1 MTTKF
6 VSTTG
11 NNSNPGTQVS
21 PYLTWQ
27 KGLENIGPR
36 DKLFIRGGTYAQKV
50 NSSSQTVP
58 SGSSFADAPIISGF
72 EDEPVILAPPNDSGL
87 KLNQDL
93 FQVWKKFTIDCAS
106 CADDGIDVG
115 GNSTRSIRFQN
126 LEVKNM
132 NASGFNGILAWG
144 DKNVCGYHQFIDCH
158 IHHCNQSF
166 FNGHGLYINV
176 PNCLIDGLTI
186 HDNGKAGVHVF
197 ANASFPD
204 EGTSNTIVRRV
215 LAYNHPA
222 FSAIQFSGGSNMQC
236 YNCIVFNNIDG
247 IGVEFGTSGSNNLI
261 YNNTVYGN
269 SNYGIRI
276 GGNQTNAQIKNCIAY
291 LNGTNISDA
300 GSGTIQSNNL
310 TTNPLFVDPA
320 HGDFRLQ
327 PGSPAIDA
335 GVDLSAYLLT
345 DFYGHFRG

>member
-1 MTTKF
+1 MADKY
-6 VSTTG
+6 VATTG
-11 NNSNPGTQVS
+11 NNTNPGTLAS

-27 KGLENIGPR
+27 KGLENIVAG
-36 DKLFIRGGTYAQKV
+36 DTLYIRGGTYAQKV

-58 SGSSFADAPIISGF
+58 SGTSWANAPIITGYPG
-72 EDEPVILAPPNDSGL
+72 ETVVLAPTTDSGL
-87 KLNQDL
+87 KLNQD
-93 FQVWKKFTIDCAS
+93 QYQIWKNFVIDCTA
-106 CADDGIDVG
+106 CTDDGIDVG

-144 DKNVCGYHQFIDCH
+144 DKDVNGYFEFIDC
-158 IHHCNQSF
+158 IVHHCNQSF

-204 EGTSNTIVRRV
+204 ESTSNTIVRKV

-236 YNCIVFNNIDG
+236 YNNIVYSNIDG
-247 IGVEFGTSGSNNLI
+247 IGVEFGTSGADNLI

-276 GGNQTNAQIKNCIAY
+276 GGNQSRCQVKNNISY
-291 LNGTNISDA
+291 NNGTNISNA
-300 GSGTIQSNNL
+300 GTNTEQSNNL
-310 TTNPLFVDPA
+310 TTDPLFENA
-320 HGDFRLQ
+320 AGGDFRLQ
-327 PGSPAIDA
+327 AESPAIDA
-335 GVDLSAYLLT
+335 ALTLTQFNT
-345 DFYGHFRG
+345 DFYGNARV